1 MFDVLIADGDVY
13 DGTGADPV
21 RADIGVTGD
30 TITVIA
36 PGLTPDRAPGRSPEA
51 ARAPGPGTART
62 VIDATGKA
70 VCPGFINILSHSPV
84 SILHDPRSLGELT
97 QGVTTEIFGEGT
109 SMGPLTPA
117 LKAELRN
124 QRQELDYEVAWTRLS
139 EYLAYVERRGTAQN
153 VASFLGGGTIRIN
166 GVGYDD
172 RPATPAELDHMR
184 GIVAEEMA
192 DGALGI
198 ASALIYP
205 PGSYAGTAELTELC
219 RAAARYDGCYASH
232 VRGEGAQLHEAVDE
246 FTAIVREA
254 GLRGEMFHLKASGR
268 PNWDQM
274 DGAIERLERARAAGL
289 PVTADVYPYTASS
302 TGLTSIIP
310 DRFHEGGA
318 SALYARLDDPEVRA
332 RIRAELSASARWGDP
347 DEANNV
353 LILQVTA
360 KENRQW
366 QGRTLADVAAARG
379 TGPIDT
385 AMDLIA
391 ADRSRVG
398 VAFFAMSEE
407 NLRKALARPWVGI
420 SSDGASMAPEGAFL
434 RSPTHPRAYGSFAR
448 VLGHYAR
455 DEKVL
460 TLADA
465 IHRMSGLPAGTLGL
479 GQARGVLRPGA
490 FADIVVFDPATV
502 ADRATFAS
510 PHQLSAGV
518 SEVLVNG
525 TLAVRGG
532 TSTGALAGR
541 ALKGP
546 GARQ

>member
-1 MFDVLIADGDVY
+1 VFDVLIADGDVY

>member
-1 MFDVLIADGDVY
+1 MFDVLIAGGDVY

-30 TITVIA
+30 TITAIA

-70 VCPGFINILSHSPV
+70 VCPGFINILSHSPL

-97 QGVTTEIFGEGT
+97 QGVTTEIFGEGS

-246 FTAIVREA
+246 FTGIVREA

-347 DEANNV
+347 DEAKNV

-479 GQARGVLRPGA
+479 GAERGVLRAGA

-502 ADRATFAS
+502 ADKATFAN
-510 PHQLSAGV
+510 PHQLSTGV

-546 GARQ
+546 GARR